1 MFISLTYLGS
11 HYVFFWVCVCMF
23 LCVCA
28 HMCVCT
34 CMCVHIY
41 MCMCTHI
48 HITCVSRRQLL
59 CDVHL
64 SCHLQSGFQ
73 VLRHLEPELSC
84 YSGLY
89 FYIFVA
95 NKYVCHLTLIP
106 LQWLVHQTVFNF
118 VFSKAYNT
126 ILSWEK
132 LFKQET

>member
-1 MFISLTYLGS
+1 MCFSES
-11 HYVFFWVCVCMF
+11 VFVCFSVCVHTHVFAHAYVCTYT
-23 LCVCA
+23 CVCVHV
-28 HMCVCT
+28 HMSV
-34 CMCVHIY
+34 
-41 MCMCTHI
+41 CTHI

-106 LQWLVHQTVFNF
+106 LQWLVYQTVFNF

-126 ILSWEK
+126 KIGRAHV
-132 LFKQET
+132 